1 MTLESEQLLLLAGQ
15 GNRDAMGELYR
26 RHKPQVMSFFRHMRV
41 AREHVEDLTQEVF
54 LRIWKSA
61 ARYRPSGKYSSFMFT
76 VAANVWR
83 DQRRRS
89 RLRRTVS
96 EAEVFAEPVSDG
108 RTRPDG
114 ASARAEFRRD
124 LEEALGNLPENER
137 MTFVLSEIQ
146 GVSYKD
152 IARIT
157 RCRIGTVGSRKT
169 RAVRHLRR
177 LLIEHAPEKYLKE
190 VVKHEVSG

>member
-1 MTLESEQLLLLAGQ
+1 
-15 GNRDAMGELYR
+15 
-26 RHKPQVMSFFRHMRV
+26 
-41 AREHVEDLTQEVF
+41 
-54 LRIWKSA
+54 
-61 ARYRPSGKYSSFMFT
+61 MFT

-89 RLRRTVS
+89 RLRRAVL
-96 EAEVFAEPVSDG
+96 EAEVFAELVGDG
-108 RTRPDG
+108 RTRADS

-124 LEEALGNLPENER
+124 LDKALGNLPENER

-146 GVSYKD
+146 GVSYRD

-190 VVKHEVSG
+190 AVKHEVSG